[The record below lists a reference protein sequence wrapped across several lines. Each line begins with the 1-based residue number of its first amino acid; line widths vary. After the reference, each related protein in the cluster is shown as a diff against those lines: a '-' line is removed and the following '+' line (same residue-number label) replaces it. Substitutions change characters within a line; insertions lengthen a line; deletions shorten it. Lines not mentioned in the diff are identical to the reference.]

1 MLMQVL
7 KHKVPH
13 TSAPPDDHLA
23 VPRDV
28 GTCTLTFG
36 GTLRPLALLVSAS
49 YRSSDP
55 QKAMKV
61 SSQIA
66 LFESSLTFL
75 ESLSSCLRHIEY

>member
-1 MLMQVL
+1 MQVIE
-7 KHKVPH
+7 HKVPH

-61 SSQIA
+61 
-66 LFESSLTFL
+66 
-75 ESLSSCLRHIEY
+75 